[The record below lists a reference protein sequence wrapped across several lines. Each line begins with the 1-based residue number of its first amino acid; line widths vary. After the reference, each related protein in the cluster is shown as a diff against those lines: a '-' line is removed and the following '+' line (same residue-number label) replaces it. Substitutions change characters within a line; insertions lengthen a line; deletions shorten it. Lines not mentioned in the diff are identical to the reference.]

1 MGGITQIELKEKIL
15 CNFIGEYLDLP
26 EVGLCLR
33 FATKAKLSEKENDA
47 PVRFDFSPFSSCG
60 SPVLYGSTF

>member
-1 MGGITQIELKEKIL
+1 M

-47 PVRFDFSPFSSCG
+47 PVRFDFSTFSSCG